1 MLKAMGNYEKL
12 QKKKEM
18 QTENEMESKIQKI
31 DKLMDKKKRTRIIKK
46 EKEHNDRDNDKDSSM
61 ESIQPLGNLSSA
73 GNNDDG

>member
-31 DKLMDKKKRTRIIKK
+31 DKLMVKKKRTRIIKK